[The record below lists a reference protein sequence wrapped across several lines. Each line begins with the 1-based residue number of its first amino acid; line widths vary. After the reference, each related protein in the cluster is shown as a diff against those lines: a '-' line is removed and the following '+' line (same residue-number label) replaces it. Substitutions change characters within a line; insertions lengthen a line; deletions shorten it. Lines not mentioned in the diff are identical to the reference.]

1 MAKASKSINFKNAQ
15 IDKEKNLITEVCKDE
30 TKFYSLSKLIDEWNK
45 IDGISITIK
54 KDDELESDSDNE
66 GTDE

>member
-15 IDKEKNLITEVCKDE
+15 IDKAKNLITEVCKDD
-30 TKFYSLSKLIDEWNK
+30 TKFYSLSKLIDEWDK

-54 KDDELESDSDNE
+54 KDDELESDSE

>member
-15 IDKEKNLITEVCKDE
+15 VDKAKNLITEVGKDD
-30 TKFYSLSKLIDEWNK
+30 TKFYSLSKLIDEWNM

-54 KDDELESDSDNE
+54 KDDEIESDSE
-66 GTDE
+66 GNDE